1 MGSGVLCNAQRYN
14 LARNRS
20 FQRRLKEMKIVE
32 QIKSL
37 NKRLD
42 LLARQIA
49 KAKRLNQ
56 QKSIVNLQS
65 MQISLDF
72 KIRELEAM
80 AQR

>member
-1 MGSGVLCNAQRYN
+1 
-14 LARNRS
+14 
-20 FQRRLKEMKIVE
+20 MKIVE
-32 QIKSL
+32 QINLL

-56 QKSIVNLQS
+56 QKSITNLQS